1 MIWSQ
6 KLAQQTSRIHQ
17 QKTQKVHNFPDD
29 LITKISTTNSTTNH
43 KNKHKQNTTFRLKK
57 HNFPAQKFTT
67 AAPRLSWT
75 CSRLG
80 PASPAWAWILL
91 EGRATR

>member
-1 MIWSQ
+1 MIWPQ
-6 KLAQQTSRIHQ
+6 KLAQQTAQ
-17 QKTQKVHNFPDD
+17 PQENAQKNPQRLGLK
-29 LITKISTTNSTTNH
+29 STTSQP
-43 KNKHKQNTTFRLKK
+43 KNLQPQPPPN
-57 HNFPAQKFTT
+57 
-67 AAPRLSWT
+67 PRLSWT